1 MYIKNVY
8 HRKDGRWEG
17 RISRGKRSDGKRL
30 FRYIFARTREDLV
43 KKMEEIRRKERP
55 KNVCRKTMSEI
66 FAEWCEIIRQRVRES
81 NFAS

>member
-1 MYIKNVY
+1 
-8 HRKDGRWEG
+8 
-17 RISRGKRSDGKRL
+17 
-30 FRYIFARTREDLV
+30 
-43 KKMEEIRRKERP
+43 MEEIRRKERP